1 LNLILFIFVNYCLIK
16 LKKSD
21 SNESLMKTTN
31 IQLINENN
39 ILKKH
44 LNTFT
49 VPIKMNNNNIN
60 NETQMPTSR
69 SIRDKIS
76 NLGESI
82 GNISARILNDNINI
96 NNNHISNTYRSLTTK
111 AVALN
116 ELNSVR
122 SIV

>member
-1 LNLILFIFVNYCLIK
+1 MNLILFIFVNYCLIK